1 MIRMPAAPTTR
12 RRVELVLV
20 PLVAAFCMAFIIGA
34 IVLDRDG
41 RPCPSPNWNNQ
52 VTLSLSGNLPSSTQA
67 AAVTACTSTDCVP
80 AAPTTVAAAALHS
93 IASNRILAQQADGSW
108 LLNLG
113 AKPPNSVS
121 FSVFDQNGAVLA
133 TQSTAL
139 NWTRVSG
146 NERCG
151 GRMAGLH
158 VVVDMP

>member
-1 MIRMPAAPTTR
+1 MIGMPAAPTTR

-52 VTLSLSGNLPSSTQA
+52 VTLSLSGGLAGTTNA

-80 AAPTTVAAAALHS
+80 AAPATVAAAALHS
-93 IASNRILAQQADGSW
+93 IANNRVLTPQADGSW
-108 LLNLG
+108 LLNVG
-113 AKPPNSVS
+113 SQPPNSIN
-121 FSVFDQNGAVLA
+121 FSVFDHNGALLA

-139 NWTRVSG
+139 NWTRISG
-146 NERCG
+146 NEHCG

>member
-1 MIRMPAAPTTR
+1 
-12 RRVELVLV
+12 
-20 PLVAAFCMAFIIGA
+20 MAFIIGA

-52 VTLSLSGNLPSSTQA
+52 VTLSLSGGPAGMTNA

-80 AAPTTVAAAALHS
+80 AAPATVAAAALHS
-93 IASNRILAQQADGSW
+93 IANNRVLTPQADGSW
-108 LLNLG
+108 LLTVG
-113 AKPPNSVS
+113 AQPPNSVN
-121 FSVFDQNGAVLA
+121 FSVFDRNGALLA

-139 NWTRVSG
+139 NWTRISG